1 MFLEFIVPLIVVL
14 VFCYLLMPKFK
25 YGVDRQINKTNYF
38 LNEITLNDLRKEF
51 GNNDILYALKGIQNK
66 IHASQDNLKDKHHQA
81 MKSAPELRLD
91 TCSAMK
97 IEECPVGSYKQC
109 TNNVM
114 IHPKCDCT
122 DQRSFEVCSNNDMN
136 DLLKMEEVL
145 KTDLKEYDKYATR
158 VNRWKVGYTEFNDP
172 GNLHIQRTNPYV
184 EEL

>member
-1 MFLEFIVPLIVVL
+1 MLFEFIVPLIVVL
-14 VFCYLLMPKFK
+14 VFCYFLMPKFK
-25 YGVDRQINKTNYF
+25 YGVDKQLNKTTYF
-38 LNEITLNDLRKEF
+38 LNEITLNDLHNEF
-51 GNNDILYALKGIQNK
+51 GNNDILNALKRIQNK
-66 IHASQDNLKDKHHQA
+66 INFNKNNLKDKHYQA

-97 IEECPVGSYKQC
+97 TEECPLGSYKQC

-114 IHPKCDCT
+114 THPKCDCT

-136 DLLKMEEVL
+136 DLLKMDEVL
-145 KTDLKEYDKYATR
+145 KNDTKKFGKYATR
-158 VNRWKVGYTEFNDP
+158 VNRWTVDYTEFNDP